1 LVAFLTGTVARV
13 AAVVVV
19 VVVVMENIS
28 MMLMRV

>member
-13 AAVVVV
+13 AVVVV